1 MLVHGMDRRR
11 DTITP
16 SNPQTQARQTVVWSK
31 PAVQLPKV
39 LHGLERFDG
48 PPLKLR
54 HAVPSPGQRRFL
66 LRMECASGSSDSL
79 NHNVSSPFADA
90 EKNIA
95 RLAKGTRQVVVGKN
109 PECAE
114 MIPWDDLYQ
123 IDNEKI
129 HATSLLPKFDDM
141 VCYTHV
147 GLNSSSSL
155 C

>member
-1 MLVHGMDRRR
+1 
-11 DTITP
+11 
-16 SNPQTQARQTVVWSK
+16 
-31 PAVQLPKV
+31 
-39 LHGLERFDG
+39 
-48 PPLKLR
+48 
-54 HAVPSPGQRRFL
+54 
-66 LRMECASGSSDSL
+66 MECASGSSDSL

-123 IDNEKI
+123 VDNEKI

-141 VCYTHV
+141 VCYTHL

-155 C
+155 R